1 MDGKVDLHF
10 SDADKKL
17 QLEFNQWPPLAVS
30 TGDRKM
36 ELVLL
41 KELLALT
48 GYIRGGVTVA
58 GAMKHFPSS
67 PMNHSILGSHFCLRG
82 TQIVLAPGRLSPGD
96 GSCDRG
102 YRLRKIGLAIPSLA
116 KAWL

>member
-48 GYIRGGVTVA
+48 GYIA
-58 GAMKHFPSS
+58 A
-67 PMNHSILGSHFCLRG
+67 
-82 TQIVLAPGRLSPGD
+82 A
-96 GSCDRG
+96 
-102 YRLRKIGLAIPSLA
+102 
-116 KAWL
+116 